1 MFDNALSS
9 QNNRVC
15 PNRWEQELTMLLEP
29 KVVKAFCLK
38 LERIAVSSWCN
49 LRCGSSRK
57 GESSALAAPPP
68 LAPPVGVGR
77 GGEGWG
83 PAHPVD
89 QILLHFR
96 NSKFV
101 DISNRHFFRSESYG
115 LFIAIMS
122 QRPPTSSARPIT
134 GRPIGTAMGGRQP
147 GTATR
152 LTTAM
157 NPGTA
162 RPGSRGGAVAGGV
175 ALNAQVTVV
184 DRPVTQQGLGG
195 MKTAARGG
203 RLVQDKSYYLGL
215 VRSKINE
222 LHSENAKLN
231 KEIENASDENSSFLT
246 YEKRAEALASEI
258 RDLQGE
264 LGDYNTLVD
273 KLTTDEDIHDVEFDC
288 ENLKS
293 ENDRNAKRMEDGF
306 EMKKQREDQI
316 QMLETELDQ
325 EKRMADSLVN
335 DMDPNLRQRYLQLKD
350 MNEHALK
357 QLEIGRQELDMCNS
371 KIENLQEELS
381 LSQVKQEAVRLY
393 DQLHELE
400 MKRDSLLEEAKS
412 KGSPAEERETLLKQV
427 KEDNQE
433 IASMERQTREIQEK
447 IDQLQ
452 EDIQQL
458 DLDIEENQGERN
470 QKYKELK
477 KREES
482 MDEFLA
488 SFEENKA
495 DEIRKIAELE
505 QGVVNLLENMS
516 RNMGRFTHLPTP
528 KELMSM
534 KADLQFKE
542 DERQKSESTTLGLAA
557 EREKLQHDLQK
568 MEQFEEKLNEE
579 LVVLRE
585 KVVTMEKQ
593 LDTYSNLDQLRSDAD
608 SKKQKLMDDRIILQK
623 RRDNFKKM
631 IQALTVRY
639 EGLKSQL
646 NENETYS
653 QLMNLEKKWQHH
665 EQNNFSM
672 KEFISQRTMD
682 CDFSKMSK
690 QVYRAIDNFN
700 SMLQAHMANKP
711 SY

>member
-1 MFDNALSS
+1 
-9 QNNRVC
+9 
-15 PNRWEQELTMLLEP
+15 
-29 KVVKAFCLK
+29 
-38 LERIAVSSWCN
+38 
-49 LRCGSSRK
+49 
-57 GESSALAAPPP
+57 
-68 LAPPVGVGR
+68 
-77 GGEGWG
+77 
-83 PAHPVD
+83 
-89 QILLHFR
+89 
-96 NSKFV
+96 
-101 DISNRHFFRSESYG
+101 
-115 LFIAIMS
+115 MS
-122 QRPPTSSARPIT
+122 QRPPTSSNRPTT
-134 GRPIGTAMGGRQP
+134 GRAIGTAMGRQP

-162 RPGSRGGAVAGGV
+162 RPGTRGGQVAGGV

-184 DRPVTQQGLGG
+184 DRPTTQQGLGG

-203 RLVQDKSYYLGL
+203 RQVQDKSYYLGL
-215 VRSKINE
+215 VRSKIND
-222 LHSENAKLN
+222 LYAENARLN
-231 KEIENASDENSSFLT
+231 KDIENASDENSSFLS

-273 KLTTDEDIHDVEFDC
+273 KLTTDEDIQDVEADC
-288 ENLKS
+288 EALRS

-316 QMLETELDQ
+316 QNLETELDQ
-325 EKRMADSLVN
+325 EKRMADNLVN
-335 DMDPNLRQRYLQLKD
+335 DMNPDLRQRYVQLKD
-350 MNEHALK
+350 LNEHLLR
-357 QLEIGRQELDMCNS
+357 QLESGQQEKDTLNS

-400 MKRDSLLEEAKS
+400 IKRDGLVEEAKS
-412 KGSPAEERETLLKQV
+412 KGSPAEEREKLLKQV

-433 IASMERQTREIQEK
+433 IASMERQTRELQEK
-447 IDQLQ
+447 IEGMQDN
-452 EDIQQL
+452 IQQL

-488 SFEENKA
+488 TFEENKA
-495 DEIRKIAELE
+495 DEAKKISEME
-505 QGVVNLLENMS
+505 QGIVTLLETMS

-528 KELMSM
+528 KELMTM

-542 DERQKSESTTLGLAA
+542 DERQKSERTTLGLAA

-579 LVVLRE
+579 LNVLRE
-585 KVVTMEKQ
+585 RVVEMEKE
-593 LDTYSNLDQLRSDAD
+593 LEVYSNLDQLRSDSD
-608 SKKQKLMDDRIILQK
+608 TKKQKLMDDRIILQK

-653 QLMNLEKKWQHH
+653 QLCNLEKKWQHH

-672 KEFISQRTMD
+672 KEFISQRTME
-682 CDFSKMSK
+682 CDFNKLSKRVQGSL
-690 QVYRAIDNFN
+690 DDFN
-700 SMLQAHMANKP
+700 AMLQSHMANQRT
-711 SY
+711 Y

>member
-1 MFDNALSS
+1 MASELKGAAAAQKNKPSFIHASYLDMEYRQQLDFKE
-9 QNNRVC
+9 QNNSI
-15 PNRWEQELTMLLEP
+15 T
-29 KVVKAFCLK
+29 
-38 LERIAVSSWCN
+38 
-49 LRCGSSRK
+49 
-57 GESSALAAPPP
+57 
-68 LAPPVGVGR
+68 
-77 GGEGWG
+77 
-83 PAHPVD
+83 
-89 QILLHFR
+89 
-96 NSKFV
+96 
-101 DISNRHFFRSESYG
+101 
-115 LFIAIMS
+115 AIRS

-195 MKTAARGG
+195 MKTAAKGG

-222 LHSENAKLN
+222 LHSENARLN
-231 KEIENASDENSSFLT
+231 KDIENASDENSSFLT

-288 ENLKS
+288 ENLKT

-400 MKRDSLLEEAKS
+400 VKRDSLLEEAKS
-412 KGSPAEERETLLKQV
+412 KGSPAEERESLLKQV

-505 QGVVNLLENMS
+505 QGVVTLLENMS

-542 DERQKSESTTLGLAA
+542 DERQKSESTTIGLAA

-593 LDTYSNLDQLRSDAD
+593 LDTYSDLDRLRSDAD

-690 QVYRAIDNFN
+690 QVHKSIDSFN
-700 SMLQAHMANKP
+700 SMLQAHMANKR

>member
-1 MFDNALSS
+1 M
-9 QNNRVC
+9 
-15 PNRWEQELTMLLEP
+15 
-29 KVVKAFCLK
+29 K
-38 LERIAVSSWCN
+38 
-49 LRCGSSRK
+49 
-57 GESSALAAPPP
+57 
-68 LAPPVGVGR
+68 
-77 GGEGWG
+77 
-83 PAHPVD
+83 
-89 QILLHFR
+89 R
-96 NSKFV
+96 N
-101 DISNRHFFRSESYG
+101 D
-115 LFIAIMS
+115 IMS

-203 RLVQDKSYYLGL
+203 RLVQDRSYYLGL

-357 QLEIGRQELDMCNS
+357 QLENGRQELDMCNS

-400 MKRDSLLEEAKS
+400 VKRDSLLEEAKS
-412 KGSPAEERETLLKQV
+412 KGSPAEEREALLKQV

-505 QGVVNLLENMS
+505 QGVVTLLENMS

-579 LVVLRE
+579 LIVLRE

-593 LDTYSNLDQLRSDAD
+593 LDTYSDLDRLRSDAD

-690 QVYRAIDNFN
+690 QVYKSIDTFN
-700 SMLQAHMANKP
+700 SMLQAHMANKT

>member
-1 MFDNALSS
+1 
-9 QNNRVC
+9 
-15 PNRWEQELTMLLEP
+15 
-29 KVVKAFCLK
+29 
-38 LERIAVSSWCN
+38 
-49 LRCGSSRK
+49 
-57 GESSALAAPPP
+57 
-68 LAPPVGVGR
+68 
-77 GGEGWG
+77 
-83 PAHPVD
+83 
-89 QILLHFR
+89 
-96 NSKFV
+96 
-101 DISNRHFFRSESYG
+101 
-115 LFIAIMS
+115 MS

-357 QLEIGRQELDMCNS
+357 QLENGRQELDMCNS

-400 MKRDSLLEEAKS
+400 IKRDSLVEEAKS
-412 KGSPAEERETLLKQV
+412 KGSPAEEREALLKQV

-488 SFEENKA
+488 SFEESKA

-505 QGVVNLLENMS
+505 KGVVNLLENMS

-542 DERQKSESTTLGLAA
+542 DERQKSESTTVGLSA

-568 MEQFEEKLNEE
+568 MEQFEEKLNDE
-579 LVVLRE
+579 LIVLRE
-585 KVVTMEKQ
+585 KVVTMETQ
-593 LDTYSNLDQLRSDAD
+593 LDTYSDLELLRSDAD

-623 RRDNFKKM
+623 RRDNFKKL
-631 IQALTVRY
+631 IQSLTVRY

-653 QLMNLEKKWQHH
+653 QLMNLERKWQHH

-682 CDFSKMSK
+682 CDFSKLSK
-690 QVYRAIDNFN
+690 QVYKVIDSFN